1 MKAGLTALYFWIR
14 FDPKEDIASSTSLKS
29 SVQRHIRTSICE
41 QIPFLTR
48 PAYTEASTTDDAPAA
63 AVEPE
68 VQAEE
73 AAPAEQ
79 VEEKTKGGKGGKKK
93 GGGKTEK
100 KGKGKNAAD
109 EKEETAGGPQEP
121 LQVIDEIWAKKEA
134 IAITKWYAGNDL

>member
-1 MKAGLTALYFWIR
+1 M
-14 FDPKEDIASSTSLKS
+14 
-29 SVQRHIRTSICE
+29 
-41 QIPFLTR
+41 TR

-134 IAITKWYAGNDL
+134 IAITKWYACNDL